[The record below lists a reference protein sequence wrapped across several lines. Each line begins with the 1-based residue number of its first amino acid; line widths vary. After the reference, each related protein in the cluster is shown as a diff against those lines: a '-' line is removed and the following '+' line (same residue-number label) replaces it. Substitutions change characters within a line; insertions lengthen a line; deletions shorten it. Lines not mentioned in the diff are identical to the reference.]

1 LATTLEARDFRG
13 MDFAAAEAFAKDEAE
28 RFAETQ
34 LLDAIEENL
43 PDVEED
49 EETSSEWNWQ
59 ALAKFANARWGL
71 NLRDRELKREGR
83 DGVVEMIL
91 ERAREAIRRVDLS
104 HGEAFLHEDFGL
116 KSAIVWVKSKFGI
129 DLDYDEVRELEPDEL
144 RQLVYQRA
152 EKEYDEKEAE
162 YPVMASL
169 LRFSS
174 GPNHSRLDR
183 ESLAAWA
190 RDRFQVDLTV
200 EDFKHKQR
208 EEIRAVLLE
217 GSRVCKHRADEML
230 QVVHTKIDD
239 LFGPESEGRT
249 AGLATGGNGAL
260 ESLADW
266 LHEKLNCQLAVEEME
281 RLERDEL
288 ERKLADAVEE
298 RFRPEIRRMERSVLL
313 QIVDAAWKDHLLAM
327 DHLRS
332 AIGLVGYAQV
342 DPKVEYKREGMKQ
355 FDQMW
360 ESIGERVTDLIFRM
374 EQLDEGFVG
383 STWVETSATHAQAE
397 SASDIAR
404 QQEEA
409 ISRSRGE
416 AAVET
421 IRNRGPRVGRNDPCP
436 CGSGKKYKQC
446 CMRKMGVA

>member
-1 LATTLEARDFRG
+1 
-13 MDFAAAEAFAKDEAE
+13 MDFAAAETYAKDEAE

-43 PDVEED
+43 PDVED
-49 EETSSEWNWQ
+49 GEESGEWNWQ
-59 ALAKFANARWGL
+59 ALAKFVNARWGL

-83 DGVVEMIL
+83 DGVVELIL
-91 ERAREAIRRVDLS
+91 QRAKEAVRRVDLS
-104 HGEAFLHEDFGL
+104 HGEPFLREDYGL
-116 KSAIVWVKSKFGI
+116 KSSVIWVKSKFGI
-129 DLDYDEVRELEPDEL
+129 ELDYEEVRELEPDEL
-144 RQLVYQRA
+144 KQLVYQQA

-190 RDRFQVDLTV
+190 RDRFQFDLTI

-208 EEIRAVLLE
+208 EEIRAVLLD
-217 GSRVCKHRADEML
+217 GSRACKQRADAML
-230 QVVHTKIDD
+230 QDVHKKIDE

-249 AGLATGGNGAL
+249 AGLAAGGNGAL

-266 LHEKLNCQLAVEEME
+266 LKEKLNCDLSAEEME
-281 RLERDEL
+281 RLERDDL

-355 FDQMW
+355 FDSMW

-383 STWVETSATHAQAE
+383 STWVETAATHAQAE
-397 SASDIAR
+397 TAGDMAR

-409 ISRSRGE
+409 INSSRG
-416 AAVET
+416 AAAIET
-421 IRNRGPRVGRNDPCP
+421 IRNRGTRVGRNDPCP
-436 CGSGKKYKQC
+436 CGSGKKFKQC
-446 CMRKMGVA
+446 CMRKMGAA

>member
-1 LATTLEARDFRG
+1 MGRTDLTAYLRD
-13 MDFAAAEAFAKDEAE
+13 
-28 RFAETQ
+28 
-34 LLDAIEENL
+34 L
-43 PDVEED
+43 
-49 EETSSEWNWQ
+49 Q
-59 ALAKFANARWGL
+59 ALIASERKDARAL
-71 NLRDRELKREGR
+71 N
-83 DGVVEMIL
+83 V
-91 ERAREAIRRVDLS
+91 
-104 HGEAFLHEDFGL
+104 
-116 KSAIVWVKSKFGI
+116 
-129 DLDYDEVRELEPDEL
+129 
-144 RQLVYQRA
+144 
-152 EKEYDEKEAE
+152 
-162 YPVMASL
+162 
-169 LRFSS
+169 
-174 GPNHSRLDR
+174 
-183 ESLAAWA
+183 
-190 RDRFQVDLTV
+190 
-200 EDFKHKQR
+200 
-208 EEIRAVLLE
+208 
-217 GSRVCKHRADEML
+217 DEML
-230 QVVHTKIDD
+230 ALTQRKESLLHQLQALIGSVDD
-239 LFGPESEGRT
+239 LTE
-249 AGLATGGNGAL
+249 
-260 ESLADW
+260 
-266 LHEKLNCQLAVEEME
+266 Q
-281 RLERDEL
+281 

-416 AAVET
+416 AAAVET

-446 CMRKMGVA
+446 CMRKMGAA